1 MGQQSADPSHQLF
14 GYFNAFSSPFWQKTR
29 VELVAPKVFGLC
41 GTLGHPNTALWT
53 TTTIAQN
60 SAMDGCMDQTCN

>member
-29 VELVAPKVFGLC
+29 VELVARKVFHL
-41 GTLGHPNTALWT
+41 TLQCSVHEYDITQFDNE
-53 TTTIAQN
+53 
-60 SAMDGCMDQTCN
+60 

>member
-29 VELVAPKVFGLC
+29 VELVARKVFWLWGN
-41 GTLGHPNTALWT
+41 LGHPKLAWAASDLMLVAWD
-53 TTTIAQN
+53 IPLK
-60 SAMDGCMDQTCN
+60 SLS